1 MHAGILLGV
10 LAYEV
15 LCILGIG
22 LYLQRRREGAAGEF
36 LLASRDMS
44 TPVVAITLALTVL
57 GTPHIFG
64 VFEMAYGIGAIAIW
78 FPLAHVVLLVVAS
91 LTTGRWVRRL
101 EVTTM
106 PELLARMYG
115 EVPRLLIACVMA
127 GMVWGILT
135 LESQG
140 IGLVFS
146 ILTGITPQVGAVVGG
161 LFGVLYV
168 VLAGMKEV
176 GWVNVINCVVMYAG
190 IIVATVWLTF
200 QLPGGWEGVG
210 AFYATEPWKLSI
222 FGTPDLLFTF
232 ALGTVLSVVF
242 TQSVSQQLMQ
252 PAMSA
257 ESEQAIRRSLWIS
270 APVNGL
276 WGAFVVAIG
285 LAARAHPEFGALGPK
300 VAANAMLVELLP
312 GWLVAWI
319 LATFLAAILS
329 SFAMAV
335 MAPATIFAVDLYKNL
350 FHPTADEARITN
362 VTRIA
367 IVVLSVPAV
376 LVAAYLPPVIQAI
389 NWLFAWLTPVFWLVV
404 FGLFWKRSN
413 VAATITLVVAWTLNS
428 LWSFTPLASSL
439 GMTGVPNVYVTLAVS
454 LVVGGALTAALDG
467 KPGLLRE
474 AAS

>member
-1 MHAGILLGV
+1 VHAGILVAV

-15 LCILGIG
+15 LCIIGIG
-22 LYLQRRREGAAGEF
+22 LYLQRQREGGAGEF
-36 LLASRDMS
+36 LLASRDMPM
-44 TPVVAITLALTVL
+44 PVVAITLALTVL

-64 VFEMAYGIGAIAIW
+64 VFEMSYGIGAIAIW

-115 EVPRLLIACVMA
+115 EGPRLLIACVMA

-190 IIVATVWLTF
+190 IIVATAWLTF
-200 QLPGGWEGVG
+200 RLPGGWDSVS
-210 AFYATEPWKLSI
+210 AFYVAEPWKLSI
-222 FGTPDLLFTF
+222 LGTPDLLFTF

-257 ESEQAIRRSLWIS
+257 ESERAIKRSLWIS
-270 APVNGL
+270 APANGL
-276 WGAFVVAIG
+276 WGAFVVSIG
-285 LAARAHPEFGALGPK
+285 LAARAHPQFGALGPK
-300 VAANAMLVELLP
+300 VAATAMLVELLP

-335 MAPATIFAVDLYKNL
+335 MAPATIFAVDIYKNL
-350 FHPTADEARITN
+350 FEPSADEARITS

-367 IVVLSVPAV
+367 IVALSVPAV
-376 LVAAYLPPVIQAI
+376 LVAAYLPPVIEAI
-389 NWLFAWLTPVFWLVV
+389 NWLFAWLTPVFWLIV

-413 VAATITLVVAWTLNS
+413 VAATVTLIVAWGLNS
-428 LWSFTPLASSL
+428 LWSFTSLASML
-439 GMTGVPNVYVTLAVS
+439 GMAGVPNVYVTLAVS
-454 LVVGGALTAALDG
+454 LVVGGALTAGLDG

-474 AAS
+474 ARA

>member
-1 MHAGILLGV
+1 VHAGILLAV

-15 LCILGIG
+15 LCIIGIG
-22 LYLQRRREGAAGEF
+22 LYLQRQREGAAGEF
-36 LLASRDMS
+36 LLASRDMPM
-44 TPVVAITLALTVL
+44 PVVAITLALTVL

-64 VFEMAYGIGAIAIW
+64 VLEMSYGIGAIAIW

-101 EVTTM
+101 QVTTM

-115 EVPRLLIACVMA
+115 EGPRLLIACVMA

-190 IIVATVWLTF
+190 MIVATAWLTF
-200 QLPGGWEGVG
+200 QLPGGWDAVS

-222 FGTPDLLFTF
+222 LGTPDLLFTF

-257 ESEQAIRRSLWIS
+257 ESESTIRRSLWIS
-270 APVNGL
+270 APINGL
-276 WGAFVVAIG
+276 WGAFVVSIG

-300 VAANAMLVELLP
+300 VAAPAMLVQLLP

-335 MAPATIFAVDLYKNL
+335 MAPATIFAVDIYKNL
-350 FHPTADEARITN
+350 FDPSADEARITR

-367 IVVLSVPAV
+367 ICVLSVPAV
-376 LVAAYLPPVIQAI
+376 LVAAYLPPVIEAI
-389 NWLFAWLTPVFWLVV
+389 NWLFAWLTPVFWLIL

-413 VAATITLVVAWTLNS
+413 VAATVTLIVAWGLNS
-428 LWSFTPLASSL
+428 LWSFTPLASMI

-474 AAS
+474 ARA

>member
-1 MHAGILLGV
+1 VHAGILVAV

-15 LCILGIG
+15 LCIIGIG
-22 LYLQRRREGAAGEF
+22 LYLQRQRQGAAGEF

-44 TPVVAITLALTVL
+44 TTVVAITLALTVL

-64 VFEMAYGIGAIAIW
+64 VFEMSYGLGAIAIW

-106 PELLARMYG
+106 PELLSRMYG
-115 EVPRLLIACVMA
+115 EGPRLLIACVMA

-190 IIVATVWLTF
+190 IIVATAWLTF
-200 QLPGGWEGVG
+200 QLPGGWDGVS
-210 AFYATEPWKLSI
+210 AFYAAEPWKLSI
-222 FGTPDLLFTF
+222 LGKPDLLFTF

-257 ESEQAIRRSLWIS
+257 ESENAIRRSLWIS
-270 APVNGL
+270 APANGL
-276 WGAFVVAIG
+276 WGAFVVSIG
-285 LAARAHPEFGALGPK
+285 LAARAHPQFGALGPK

-312 GWLVAWI
+312 WWLVAWI
-319 LATFLAAILS
+319 LATFLGAILS

-350 FHPTADEARITN
+350 FDPAADEARITN

-367 IVVLSVPAV
+367 ILVLSVPAV
-376 LVAAYLPPVIQAI
+376 LVAAYLPPVIEAI
-389 NWLFAWLTPVFWLVV
+389 NWLFAWLTPVFWLIL

-413 VAATITLVVAWTLNS
+413 VAATVTLIVAWGLNS
-428 LWSFTPLASSL
+428 LWSFTSLASMV
-439 GMTGVPNVYVTLAVS
+439 GMEGVPNVYVTLAVS
-454 LVVGGALTAALDG
+454 LVVGGALTAVLEG

-474 AAS
+474 AKA

>member
-1 MHAGILLGV
+1 M
-10 LAYEV
+10 
-15 LCILGIG
+15 
-22 LYLQRRREGAAGEF
+22 R
-36 LLASRDMS
+36 SR
-44 TPVVAITLALTVL
+44 
-57 GTPHIFG
+57 F
-64 VFEMAYGIGAIAIW
+64 W

-101 EVTTM
+101 ELTTM

-115 EVPRLLIACVMA
+115 EVPRLLIASVMA

-146 ILTGITPQVGAVVGG
+146 MITGISPQVGAVVGG

-190 IIVATVWLTF
+190 IIVATIWLTF
-200 QLPGGWEGVG
+200 QLPGGWDAVG
-210 AFYATEPWKLSI
+210 AFYADEPWKLSI
-222 FGTPDLLFTF
+222 LGKPDLFFTF

-257 ESEQAIRRSLWIS
+257 ESEATIRRSLWIS
-270 APVNGL
+270 APINGL
-276 WGAFVVAIG
+276 WGVFVVAIG

-300 VAANAMLVELLP
+300 VAANAMLIELLP

-335 MAPATIFAVDLYKNL
+335 MAPATIFAVDIYKNL
-350 FHPTADEARITN
+350 FDPSADEARITR

-376 LVAAYLPPVIQAI
+376 LVAAYLPPVIEAI
-389 NWLFAWLTPVFWLVV
+389 NWLFAWLTPVFWLIL

-413 VAATITLVVAWTLNS
+413 TAATITLVVAWVLNS
-428 LWSFTPLASSL
+428 LWSFTPLAESL
-439 GMTGVPNVYVTLAVS
+439 GMAGVPNVYVTLAAS
-454 LVVGGALTAALDG
+454 LVVGGALTALLDG
-467 KPGLLRE
+467 KPGLFRE
-474 AAS
+474 AKA

>member
-1 MHAGILLGV
+1 MHAGILVAV

-15 LCILGIG
+15 LCIIGIG
-22 LYLQRRREGAAGEF
+22 LYLQRQRAGGAGEF

-64 VFEMAYGIGAIAIW
+64 VFEMSYGIGAIAIW

-115 EVPRLLIACVMA
+115 EGPRLLIACVMA

-190 IIVATVWLTF
+190 IIVATAWLTF
-200 QLPGGWEGVG
+200 QLPGGWDSVS
-210 AFYATEPWKLSI
+210 AFYAAEPWKLSI
-222 FGTPDLLFTF
+222 LGTPDLLFTF

-257 ESEQAIRRSLWIS
+257 ESEGAIRRSLWIS
-270 APVNGL
+270 APANGL
-276 WGAFVVAIG
+276 WGAFVVSIG

-312 GWLVAWI
+312 WWLVAWI
-319 LATFLAAILS
+319 LATFLGAILS

-335 MAPATIFAVDLYKNL
+335 MAPATIFAVDIYKNL
-350 FHPTADEARITN
+350 FDPAADEVRITN

-367 IVVLSVPAV
+367 ILVLSVPAV

-389 NWLFAWLTPVFWLVV
+389 NWLFAWLTPVFWLIL

-413 VAATITLVVAWTLNS
+413 VAATITLIVAWGLNS
-428 LWSFTPLASSL
+428 LWSFTPLASMV
-439 GMTGVPNVYVTLAVS
+439 GMSGVPNVYVTLAVS

-474 AAS
+474 ARA